1 MPPKR
6 NHDDVNVDEE
16 GEGEGEGEDDV
27 KTIQIVSPSTEKR
40 EQFMCKLCST
50 VNFRVMICMKSEM

>member
-6 NHDDVNVDEE
+6 NHDDVDVDEE
-16 GEGEGEGEDDV
+16 GEGEGEDDI

-40 EQFMCKLCST
+40 EQL
-50 VNFRVMICMKSEM
+50 ILGL

>member
-6 NHDDVNVDEE
+6 NHDNVDVDEDE
-16 GEGEGEGEDDV
+16 EGEGEDDV